1 MSTTTPIS
9 TPASRI
15 LSVDALRGFALLG
28 IMIVHMIEQYLA
40 AGPPKEYS
48 NYAAQHDVDHV
59 FMAISGIFLQ
69 GKFFAIFS
77 FLFGL
82 SFFLQMDA
90 SARRGE
96 PFIGKFVWRLVL
108 LFVIGFIH
116 SLFYRGDILSIYAM
130 VGLGLILFY
139 RASNRTLLIV
149 AGIFIGGIPRLLL
162 WGVRYALDIPPIE
175 WESFEPQNAW
185 YYDTVKNGS
194 LLEVFAANATVGFK
208 MKLFFQFDTVS
219 RGYITFGLFLLG
231 IWVGRTRFFERLHE
245 NRRLLIR
252 LVWQS
257 FLAIVALGL
266 VLALMFSQ
274 IKDYNSLPAMIGMSL
289 GDIGNC
295 LIALFEVSLFLL
307 LCLGKWGNGVISALA
322 PYGKMALTNYVM
334 QSLIGTFIF
343 FGWGLGQIG
352 AWGASINFGLAI
364 LLYILQVQF
373 SKWWLKHYQYGP
385 LEWLWRSG
393 TQRRWANLRR
403 ESVVGLG

>member
-1 MSTTTPIS
+1 MTTTTPIL

-40 AGPPKEYS
+40 AGAPKEYS
-48 NYAAQHDVDHV
+48 NYAAQHNVDHV

-90 SARRGE
+90 SARKGE
-96 PFIGKFVWRLVL
+96 PFIGKFIWRLVL

-130 VGLGLILFY
+130 VGLGLVLFY
-139 RASNRTLLIV
+139 RASNLTLLIF
-149 AGIFIGGIPRLLL
+149 AGIFVGGIPRMIL
-162 WGVRYALDIPPIE
+162 WAVRYALDIPPIE
-175 WESFEPQNAW
+175 WESLEPQNAW

-231 IWVGRTRFFERLHE
+231 IWVGRSRFFERLQE
-245 NRRLLIR
+245 NRHLLIR

-257 FLAIVALGL
+257 FLAIVVLGL
-266 VLALMFSQ
+266 ALALMFSQ

-364 LLYILQVQF
+364 LLYIIQVQF
-373 SKWWLKHYQYGP
+373 SKWWLKRYQYGP

-403 ESVVGLG
+403 EGVIELG